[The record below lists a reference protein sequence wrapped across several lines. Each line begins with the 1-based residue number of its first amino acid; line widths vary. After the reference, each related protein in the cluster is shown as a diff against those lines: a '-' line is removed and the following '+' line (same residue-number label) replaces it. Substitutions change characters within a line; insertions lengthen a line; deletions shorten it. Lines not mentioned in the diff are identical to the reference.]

1 MDCLSAGTHHVSAND
16 GPCPLLIVQHVS
28 SSAAGEKLS
37 ICGGVPQE
45 QCQSLRKAKRKISSL
60 MARTSGDSKDSLAT
74 AVRLCKLQMVALEAR
89 SLETGKRRE
98 AILLALAD
106 KLLAEPGELTRFQSY
121 IEETLWRLEECK
133 DAKVLK
139 IASPA
144 PSILRFLSYRM
155 GFEGALTIVVN
166 AMIDFYLLDPL
177 LESLHRPK
185 DAA

>member
-1 MDCLSAGTHHVSAND
+1 MDASAPALTLSAPTTDHAHRSLRGMF
-16 GPCPLLIVQHVS
+16 P
-28 SSAAGEKLS
+28 AAGEELS
-37 ICGGVPQE
+37 ICVGVPQE

-60 MARTSGDSKDSLAT
+60 MARTSGDSIDSLAT

-98 AILLALAD
+98 EILLALAD